1 MPDRI
6 LLHIVWT
13 TRDREP
19 LISQPVARFLSRFLR
34 AVARQERA
42 EVLAMG
48 MVRTHVHVLARVHPT
63 TSIPRLLQRWKG
75 GSAVIAAREGVV
87 RPRGLAWA
95 KSYSVTPVGPRQ
107 LPAVRDYV
115 ANQAQR
121 HPDAAIGRTCVRVGR
136 KNAG

>member
-34 AVARQERA
+34 AVARQERT

-95 KSYSVTPVGPRQ
+95 KSYSVTSVGPRQ

-121 HPDAAIGRTCVRVGR
+121 HPDTAIGRTCVRVGR